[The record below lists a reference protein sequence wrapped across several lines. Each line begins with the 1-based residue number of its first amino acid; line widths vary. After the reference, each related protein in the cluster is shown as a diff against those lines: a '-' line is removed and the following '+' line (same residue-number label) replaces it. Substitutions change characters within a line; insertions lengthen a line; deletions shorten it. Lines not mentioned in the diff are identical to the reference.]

1 MVPYLRAANVK
12 NGQLDLTD
20 VKTMD
25 FNPSEQRTFSL
36 LPGDVLVSEGSGSLG
51 TVGASAVWNAEIDG
65 VVCFQ
70 NTLLRLRPKPG
81 NDPRFLM
88 WWARHAYGSGLFAS
102 IADGAN
108 IYHLGADGVRTL
120 PAAMPDART
129 QRAIADYLDAETA
142 RMDQLMEACRR
153 KRELLQERQSALVLG
168 AVAGSVHDDPSS
180 GSGTGWPPARLPA
193 GWRLVPIRYAA
204 HVGRGASPRPI
215 DDPIFFDDQGEY
227 AWVRIS
233 DVTSSSRYLW
243 NTEQRLSALG
253 ASKSVKL
260 EPGSL
265 IVSIAASVGHAIIT
279 AIPCCVHDGFVYFQ
293 SLQGVTPEYLFHV
306 LSSGSLFEG
315 LGKLG
320 TQLNLNT
327 DTIGDIRIPL
337 PPPGEQAEIVERLDH
352 QIAAY
357 AALRSAVD
365 RQIDILVE
373 RRQALITAA
382 VTGQIE
388 IPGVAA

>member
-12 NGQLDLTD
+12 DGQLDLTD

-36 LPGDVLVSEGSGSLG
+36 MPGDVLVSEGSGSLG

-120 PAAMPDART
+120 PAAMPDARM
-129 QRAIADYLDAETA
+129 QRAISDYLDAETA
-142 RMDQLMEACRR
+142 RIDRLVTSTKAMIDLLMARRSSEVNRAVLPPSLPEDWEARRLRRIATLKSGDSITAESIEAQGDYPVYGGNGVRGYTSAYNCEGIYPLVGRQGALCGNVNYAIGRSWASEHAIVVRPNAGVEPYWLGELLRAMDLNQYSMTAAQPGLAVDQLEN
-153 KRELLQERQSALVLG
+153 LQVPVPPLVQQPAISA
-168 AVAGSVHDDPSS
+168 
-180 GSGTGWPPARLPA
+180 W
-193 GWRLVPIRYAA
+193 
-204 HVGRGASPRPI
+204 
-215 DDPIFFDDQGEY
+215 
-227 AWVRIS
+227 
-233 DVTSSSRYLW
+233 
-243 NTEQRLSALG
+243 
-253 ASKSVKL
+253 
-260 EPGSL
+260 
-265 IVSIAASVGHAIIT
+265 
-279 AIPCCVHDGFVYFQ
+279 
-293 SLQGVTPEYLFHV
+293 
-306 LSSGSLFEG
+306 
-315 LGKLG
+315 
-320 TQLNLNT
+320 
-327 DTIGDIRIPL
+327 
-337 PPPGEQAEIVERLDH
+337 
-352 QIAAY
+352 
-357 AALRSAVD
+357 LRSRAISYESVSLSLNH
-365 RQIDILVE
+365 RLGLLLE